1 MVKKTKGEKMKT
13 MTMTQGNPRV
23 SCSGGELRAMFS
35 VATNCLARN
44 ATAIDALNVFPVPDG
59 DTGTNML
66 LTMRSMVAEA
76 ERTSDANAC
85 DIAQAM
91 ARGALMGARGNSGVI
106 LSQIM
111 KGFAMGFTGKESF
124 GSCEMRHALRQASI
138 AAYQSMSK
146 PREGTMLTV
155 IKDVASAV
163 DNNLIQN
170 DGDLV
175 ALMETVVEEANNSV
189 KRTPQ
194 LLDVLRE
201 AGVVDA
207 GGQGIYVILEG
218 ILRFLKDDE
227 TDIEPVIKETPAVK
241 LPTFTA
247 ANPFPGDE
255 KAYGYCTELIIK
267 GDDLRQDQIRQCI
280 ERQGESVLVVGD
292 REMIKVHVH
301 TFHPGTI
308 IEFAISLGSVHDLKI
323 QNMDDQ
329 HEDFLQISGVPDP
342 NDGIAIV
349 AVVAGAGLEK
359 AFRGLGA
366 TAIIPGGQT
375 MNPSCSDIL
384 QAIDSTSADKVIIL
398 PNNKNIVPAAR
409 QAASASRKIVEVVP
423 TRSIPQGLSALM
435 GFNYETELEKNLT
448 QMSRAQERVRSI
460 EVTNAIRD
468 AKIGTVQVQRGDY
481 IGLID
486 GNIKFA
492 CKSLDQ
498 TIFNS
503 LQAVDV
509 ENAGIASL
517 FYGDQINDVEAKD
530 LAESI
535 KEKYPELE
543 IELIQGC
550 QPHYPYIIS
559 IE

>member
-1 MVKKTKGEKMKT
+1 MKMISD
-13 MTMTQGNPRV
+13 TQSNPRL
-23 SCSGGELRAMFS
+23 SYSGRELREMFS
-35 VATNCLARN
+35 VATSCLERN
-44 ATAIDALNVFPVPDG
+44 ATVINALNVFPVPDG

-66 LTMRSMVAEA
+66 LTMQSIMAEA

-85 DIAQAM
+85 DIVQAM

-124 GSCEMRHALRQASI
+124 GSGEVAHALRQASV

-163 DNNLIQN
+163 ENSIAQN

-175 ALMETVVEEANNSV
+175 ALMETAVEEAKNSV
-189 KRTPQ
+189 ERTPQ

-218 ILRFLKDDE
+218 ILRFLKDE
-227 TDIEPVIKETPAVK
+227 ENDIEPVTRETPVVK

-247 ANPFPGDE
+247 ANPIPGDE

-267 GDDLRQDQIRQCI
+267 GDDLRQDQIRRWI
-280 ERQGESVLVVGD
+280 ERQGKSALVVGN
-292 REMIKVHVH
+292 EETIKVHVH

-308 IEFAISLGSVHDLKI
+308 IEFAISLGSVHDVKI

-329 HEDFLQISGVPDP
+329 HEDFLQIPGTPEP
-342 NDGIAIV
+342 TAGIAIV

-359 AFRGLGA
+359 AFRSLGA

-384 QAIDSTSADKVIIL
+384 QAIDSAPADKVIVL
-398 PNNKNIVPAAR
+398 PNNKNVIPAAK
-409 QAASASRKIVEVVP
+409 QAAAAAKKTVKVMP
-423 TRSIPQGLSALM
+423 TRSIPQGLSALL
-435 GFNYETELEKNLT
+435 GFNCEMELEKNLT
-448 QMSRAQERVRSI
+448 EMSRAQERVRSI
-460 EVTNAIRD
+460 EITNAVRD
-468 AKIGTVQVQRGDY
+468 ARIGTIQIRKGDY
-481 IGLID
+481 ISLID
-486 GNIKFA
+486 GNIRVA
-492 CKSLDQ
+492 CKSLDRA
-498 TIFNS
+498 IFDS

-509 ENAGIASL
+509 GNAGIVSL
-517 FYGDQINDVEAKD
+517 FYGDQINEDEATD
-530 LAESI
+530 LGESI
-535 KEKYPELE
+535 KEKYPDLE
-543 IELIQGC
+543 IELIQGG
-550 QPHYPYIIS
+550 QPHYSYIIS
-559 IE
+559 VE

>member
-1 MVKKTKGEKMKT
+1 MKT
-13 MTMTQGNPRV
+13 MTTTQSNPRV
-23 SCSGGELRAMFS
+23 SCSGGELREMFS
-35 VATNCLARN
+35 VATSCLGRN

-66 LTMRSMVAEA
+66 LTMRSMMAEA
-76 ERTSDANAC
+76 ERTPDAHVC

-124 GSCEMRHALRQASI
+124 GSYEMRHALRQASI

-163 DNNLIQN
+163 ENNLTQN

-175 ALMETVVEEANNSV
+175 ALMETAVEEAKKSV
-189 KRTPQ
+189 ERTPQ

-227 TDIEPVIKETPAVK
+227 TDIEPVMKETPAVK
-241 LPTFTA
+241 LPTFA
-247 ANPFPGDE
+247 VANPIPSDE

-267 GDDLRQDQIRQCI
+267 GDDLRQDQIRRWI
-280 ERQGESVLVVGD
+280 EGQGECALVVGD
-292 REMIKVHVH
+292 ENTVKVHVH

-329 HEDFLQISGVPDP
+329 HEDFLQISGVPTP
-342 NDGIAIV
+342 TDGIAIV
-349 AVVAGAGLEK
+349 AVVAGAGLVK
-359 AFRGLGA
+359 AFRSLGA
-366 TAIIPGGQT
+366 TVIIPGGQT

-384 QAIDSTSADKVIIL
+384 QSIDSTSADKVIVL
-398 PNNKNIVPAAR
+398 PNNKNIIPAAR
-409 QAASASRKIVEVVP
+409 QAASAAKKIVKVVP
-423 TRSIPQGLSALM
+423 TQSIPQGLSALL
-435 GFNYETELEKNLT
+435 GFNCEMELEENLT
-448 QMSRAQERVRSI
+448 EMSRGQERVRSI
-460 EVTNAIRD
+460 EVTNAVRD
-468 AKIGTVQVQRGDY
+468 ARIGALQIKKGNY

-486 GNIKFA
+486 GTIKVT
-492 CKSLDQ
+492 CDGLDQ
-498 TIFNS
+498 AVFQS
-503 LQAVDV
+503 LEAVDIGY
-509 ENAGIASL
+509 AGIVSL
-517 FYGDQINDVEAKD
+517 FYGDQVNEDEATD
-530 LAESI
+530 LGESI
-535 KEKYPELE
+535 KQKYPELE

-559 IE
+559 VE